1 MSKRPRRRGT
11 SDGLALD
18 QVRYRASKR
27 CRSSWD
33 VFARDRREP
42 FLYPWSGMVRRSGG
56 QGNNILSAVFRQNH
70 AYHSVI
76 QLLRKRNRIQKKN
89 LLRWGR
95 WSRIY
100 QWRVA
105 PRCLSIFLL
114 KLHLRTESKTASS
127 YIWSSSAQIQCQC
140 RESWASSRRRP

>member
-1 MSKRPRRRGT
+1 VQIQLGCFRQGSKR
-11 SDGLALD
+11 AI
-18 QVRYRASKR
+18 
-27 CRSSWD
+27 
-33 VFARDRREP
+33 
-42 FLYPWSGMVRRSGG
+42 LYPWSGMVRRSGG

-114 KLHLRTESKTASS
+114 NLHLLTESKTASS
-127 YIWSSSAQIQCQC
+127 YMWSSSAQKSMPMPRELGIQL
-140 RESWASSRRRP
+140 SSPHSVYGKAIQSFANGIHWTK